1 MTKDRLEELRKLS
14 SKNSKHENGQVSLE
28 IGDASE
34 KSSLLDPFFNQ
45 VDKIETLIEALK
57 QDIHKVQKIHSFLL
71 NAQEPDKKIVDS
83 RRDELDQ
90 LNHQIKKSSLVVKNS
105 LQHLKESNDAE
116 VSQVNTTSTSKKQQ
130 HQQVKLTSTQLRIR
144 ETQITCL
151 HKRFL
156 DLMTEHSQSQ
166 SDYND
171 KHKKLL
177 RDQVEIVTGGRKN
190 DDEIEQM
197 LTEPLEDVF
206 TGNHLNKSQ
215 NARQQLAE
223 VNARHKIILD
233 IEKSIREVHSLF
245 IEMAAMVEQQGELI
259 DIIERNV
266 VKAAEATTSGQSQLK
281 EARER
286 ATSARKKKYICYA
299 IIAVVVIILIAG
311 VPFL

>member
-1 MTKDRLEELRKLS
+1 MAKDRLEELRNLS
-14 SKNSKHENGQVSLE
+14 SKNSKNENGQVSLE
-28 IGDASE
+28 MGDASE
-34 KSSLLDPFFNQ
+34 KSSLLDPFFSE
-45 VDKIETLIEALK
+45 VEKIETLIEALN
-57 QDIHKVQKIHSFLL
+57 QDIHKVQKAHSFLL

-90 LNHQIKKSSLVVKNS
+90 LNHQIKKSSIVVKNT
-105 LQHLKESNDAE
+105 LQQLKESNDAE
-116 VSQVNTTSTSKKQQ
+116 VSQTKSTPSKKQPA
-130 HQQVKLTSTQLRIR
+130 KLTLTQQRIR
-144 ETQITCL
+144 ETQINCL

-156 DLMTEHSQSQ
+156 DLMTDHSQSQ

-206 TGNHLNKSQ
+206 TGGHLKETQ

-233 IEKSIREVHSLF
+233 IEKSIREVHHLF
-245 IEMAAMVEQQGELI
+245 VEMATIVEQQGELI

-266 VKAAEATTSGQSQLK
+266 VKAAEATSSGQSQLK
-281 EARER
+281 EAREKKR
-286 ATSARKKKYICYA
+286 SARKKKYLCYA
-299 IIAVVVIILIAG
+299 IIAVLVIIIIAG
-311 VPFL
+311 IPLGYL

>member
-14 SKNSKHENGQVSLE
+14 SKNGKHENGQVSLE
-28 IGDASE
+28 LEDASE

-45 VDKIETLIEALK
+45 VEKIETHIETLK

-90 LNHQIKKSSLVVKNS
+90 LNHQIKKSSVVVKNS
-105 LQHLKESNDAE
+105 LQQLKELNDAE
-116 VSQVNTTSTSKKQQ
+116 TSQANSTSTGKKQPI
-130 HQQVKLTSTQLRIR
+130 KLTSTQLRIR
-144 ETQITCL
+144 ETQINCL

-197 LTEPLEDVF
+197 LSEPLEDVF
-206 TGNHLNKSQ
+206 TEGHITKSQ

-233 IEKSIREVHSLF
+233 IEKSIREVHTLF

-266 VKAAEATTSGQSQLK
+266 VKAAEATTSGQNQLK
-281 EARER
+281 EARDK
-286 ATSARKKKYICYA
+286 AKSARRKKYICYA
-299 IIAVVVIILIAG
+299 IIAVVVIIIIAG
-311 VPFL
+311 IPLGYL